1 MLYKRYGNPLD
12 LLRTFTLE
20 GLTDFIFY
28 LFDQENEDTLFTIWL
43 HKDQE
48 SDFATF
54 KKKNGKKTHK
64 QKPKSLTKEEEE
76 KIIKASFQFITPRQ
90 KGGD

>member
-12 LLRTFTLE
+12 LLSTFSLE
-20 GLTDFIFY
+20 GLSDFIFY
-28 LFDQENEDTLFTIWL
+28 LFDQENEDTLFEIWL
-43 HKDQE
+43 HKDSE

-54 KKKNGKKTHK
+54 KKNNQEKTYVKQPKK
-64 QKPKSLTKEEEE
+64 LTKEEEE
-76 KIIKASFQFITPRQ
+76 SVIKESFKLITPRG

>member
-1 MLYKRYGNPLD
+1 MSTYS
-12 LLRTFTLE
+12 LE
-20 GLTDFIFY
+20 GLSDFIFY
-28 LFDQENEDTLFTIWL
+28 LFDQENEDTLFKIWL

-54 KKKNGKKTHK
+54 KKKNHKKAYVK
-64 QKPKSLTKEEEE
+64 QPKKISKDEEEAV
-76 KIIKASFQFITPRQ
+76 IKASFKLITPRG